1 MKKSLLLLFLGLTLV
16 LSSCKKSDD
25 NTTAP
30 TTPTDPVV
38 GTWVS
43 EGVNVPLGL
52 RLLKVKKI
60 VATFNDNKTYSV
72 VQTDS
77 SNVTTTV
84 QGTYTSTATDYTDT
98 LSTTGTKGA
107 KIYNIV
113 ANQTAPAVT
122 ATGIYSVNGNSMA
135 YEVIQTSPV
144 LSGVNA
150 PTAQGGF
157 GSTTVGGVKYAI
169 YIQKYVKQ

>member
-1 MKKSLLLLFLGLTLV
+1 MKKSLLLLFMGLTMV

-25 NTTAP
+25 NSTNPPA
-30 TTPTDPVV
+30 PTDPIV

-52 RLLKVKKI
+52 RLLKVKKV
-60 VATFNDNKTYSV
+60 VATFNENKTYTV

-84 QGTYTSTATDYTDT
+84 QGTYTNQSTDNTDT

-122 ATGIYSVNGNSMA
+122 ATGIYAINGSAMA

-144 LSGVNA
+144 LAGVNP